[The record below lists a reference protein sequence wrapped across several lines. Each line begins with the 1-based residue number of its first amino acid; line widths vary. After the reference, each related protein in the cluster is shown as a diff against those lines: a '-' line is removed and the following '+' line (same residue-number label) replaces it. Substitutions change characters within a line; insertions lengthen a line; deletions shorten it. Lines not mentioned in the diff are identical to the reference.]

1 MNTKKLLYALPA
13 VATLVATTLPAS
25 ADVYYDDYGSYYST
39 PVYSTPVVTTTPVYS
54 TPVYTNQVL
63 SYPAVVPNTT
73 YVDTDYGYRSSN
85 VLGRTVGGAALGAG
99 VGALGGLI
107 FGAVSGHHRLGR
119 STLGGTAAGAAIGG
133 ALGLFGGL
141 GGGGRSIATPGDYWY

>member
-1 MNTKKLLYALPA
+1 MRTKQLLYALPA

-39 PVYSTPVVTTTPVYS
+39 PVYSTPVYSSVY
-54 TPVYTNQVL
+54 TEPVYTNQVL
-63 SYPAVVPNTT
+63 TYPAVYPDTTT
-73 YVDTDYGYRSSN
+73 YVDTDRGSS

-107 FGAVSGHHRLGR
+107 FGAVSGHHRIGR

-141 GGGGRSIATPGDYWY
+141 RDNTTRVAAPGYYWY